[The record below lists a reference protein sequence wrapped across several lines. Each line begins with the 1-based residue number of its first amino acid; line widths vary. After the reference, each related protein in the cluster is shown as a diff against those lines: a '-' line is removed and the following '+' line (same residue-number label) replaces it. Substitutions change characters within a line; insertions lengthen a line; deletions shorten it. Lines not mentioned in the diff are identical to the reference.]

1 MIKRSPFAPPA
12 LAREAVVLQPDDGV
26 DFAVIPDDVARRSET
41 PREMGVMHG
50 SSERIRARPFRTEVV
65 SLTII
70 VPPMMWVSRTLLGLR
85 IVVP

>member
-12 LAREAVVLQPDDGV
+12 LAHEAVVLQPDDGV
-26 DFAVIPDDVARRSET
+26 NFAVILDDVARRSET
-41 PREMGVMHG
+41 PREMGIMHG
-50 SSERIRARPFRTEVV
+50 SSERLWARPFRTEVV

-70 VPPMMWVSRTLLGLR
+70 VAPMMWVSCALLGLR